1 MKKDKTLRSIML
13 AAGFLAVISILC
25 SQSFSYDNAL
35 SHSKAKAST
44 EQADKQE
51 VYINAPGDAI
61 PGHSVQVDDSSA
73 FHFIA
78 TLFESEDEHELP
90 PVPAE
95 RIGYFFQVLF
105 RTLIA
110 PNAP

>member
-1 MKKDKTLRSIML
+1 MKKDLLRTTML
-13 AAGFLAVISILC
+13 AAGFLAVVAILC
-25 SQSFSYDNAL
+25 SQSFYYNRL
-35 SHSKAKAST
+35 AKEQVKT
-44 EQADKQE
+44 EQAGDKQQPTI
-51 VYINAPGDAI
+51 VQAPADAI

-78 TLFESEDEHELP
+78 DLFEAEEEPELP
-90 PVPAE
+90 SIPAE
-95 RIGYFFQVLF
+95 RIGHFLEVLF